1 MTHTLPNDDRFLDLL
16 AARATQG
23 LTPAEHQELLD
34 RCRQAGLPDIPDD
47 FDTAAAA
54 FDLAHL
60 DSQALEV
67 MPAALRMKMLAQTT
81 DTEPVAAPRSLPFPP
96 ARPSQSLLPWLLAA
110 ACLALA
116 AIGWLVPGG
125 AKITSREDL
134 IQRVAASPDALQ
146 LPWATWEDA
155 ATPAAVTGV
164 SGEVV
169 WSESLQ
175 SGYMRF
181 SGLPANDPE
190 AEQYQLWIIDERGME
205 QRISGALF
213 DATSGTLTVPITPG
227 IAVRNAAAFAVTI
240 EQPGGAWVSDMK
252 RRVVIAAK
260 G

>member
-1 MTHTLPNDDRFLDLL
+1 MTNALPNDDRFLDLL

-23 LTPAEHQELLD
+23 LTPAEHQELLN
-34 RCRQAGLPDIPDD
+34 RCREAGLAEIPDD

-60 DSQALEV
+60 DPQALEV
-67 MPAALRMKMLAQTT
+67 MPAALRTKMLSHSAGTQP
-81 DTEPVAAPRSLPFPP
+81 DAAPRSLTFPP
-96 ARPSQSLLPWLLAA
+96 PRPSRSLLPWLLAA
-110 ACLALA
+110 ASLALA
-116 AIGWLVPGG
+116 AIGWLVPRGSVPS
-125 AKITSREDL
+125 SREDL

-155 ATPAAVTGV
+155 TTPAAVNGV

-181 SGLPANDPE
+181 SGLPANDPR